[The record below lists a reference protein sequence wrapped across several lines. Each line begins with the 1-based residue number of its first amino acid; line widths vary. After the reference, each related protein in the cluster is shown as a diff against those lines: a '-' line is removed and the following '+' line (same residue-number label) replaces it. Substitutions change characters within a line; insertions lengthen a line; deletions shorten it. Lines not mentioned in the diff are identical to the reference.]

1 MNTPAQASSSPAI
14 SAFSSDAA
22 NAPDAEAIYAVL
34 KAAVAAWL
42 AGFTDR
48 RPALVGIHTG
58 GAWLAERLHRELCPD
73 APLGFLS
80 SAFHRDDFAH
90 RGLRTGTGSTA
101 GKTRIEFEV
110 AGADILLIDDI
121 LFTGRTVRAAINE
134 LYDYGRPRSVELA
147 VLLDR
152 GGRELPVQAGLCGA
166 RIPLQPGQGFVLSR
180 LAEGGFSLTVE
191 RA

>member
-1 MNTPAQASSSPAI
+1 MNTPSQAPSSPAD
-14 SAFSSDAA
+14 SAAA
-22 NAPDAEAIYAVL
+22 LDAPDAEAIYAVL

-42 AGFTDR
+42 AGITER

-58 GAWLAERLHRELCPD
+58 GAWLAERLHRELCPE

-90 RGLRTGTGSTA
+90 RGLRTGTGSGA

-121 LFTGRTVRAAINE
+121 LYTGRTVRAAINE

-166 RIPLQPGQGFVLSR
+166 RIPLQRDQGFVLSR
-180 LAEGGFSLTVE
+180 LSEGGFSLTVE

>member
-1 MNTPAQASSSPAI
+1 MNTPAQASSSPADA
-14 SAFSSDAA
+14 SVASDVSD
-22 NAPDAEAIYAVL
+22 APDAEAIYAIL
-34 KAAVAAWL
+34 KVAVATWL
-42 AGFTDR
+42 AGMADR

-58 GAWLAERLHRELCPD
+58 GAWLAERLHRDLCPD
-73 APLGFLS
+73 SPLGFLS

-90 RGLRTGTGSTA
+90 RGLRTGTGSSA

>member
-1 MNTPAQASSSPAI
+1 MNTPAQASVSPATV
-14 SAFSSDAA
+14 SAASDFSG
-22 NAPDAEAIYAVL
+22 APDAEAIFASL

-42 AGFTDR
+42 AGITGR

-73 APLGFLS
+73 AQLGFLS

-90 RGLRTGTGSTA
+90 RGLRTGTGSGA

-110 AGADILLIDDI
+110 DGADILLIDDI
-121 LFTGRTVRAAINE
+121 LYTGRTVRAAINE

-166 RIPLQPGQGFVLSR
+166 RIPLQPDQGFVLSQ

-191 RA
+191 RV

>member
-58 GAWLAERLHRELCPD
+58 GAWLAERLHRDLCPE

-90 RGLRTGTGSTA
+90 RGLRTGTGSSS

>member
-1 MNTPAQASSSPAI
+1 MNTPSQAPSSPAD
-14 SAFSSDAA
+14 SAVALD
-22 NAPDAEAIYAVL
+22 APDAEAIYAVL

-42 AGFTDR
+42 AGITER

-90 RGLRTGTGSTA
+90 RGLRTGTGSGA

-121 LFTGRTVRAAINE
+121 L
-134 LYDYGRPRSVELA
+134 Y
-147 VLLDR
+147 
-152 GGRELPVQAGLCGA
+152 
-166 RIPLQPGQGFVLSR
+166 
-180 LAEGGFSLTVE
+180 
-191 RA
+191 

>member
-1 MNTPAQASSSPAI
+1 MTTPAQAPALPVNA
-14 SAFSSDAA
+14 SASDLPE
-22 NAPDAEAIYAVL
+22 APDAEAIYAIL

-42 AGFTDR
+42 ASHTER

-58 GAWLAERLHRELCPD
+58 GAWLAERLHRDLCPE

-90 RGLRTGTGSTA
+90 RGLRTGTGSSA

>member
-14 SAFSSDAA
+14 SAFASDAA

-90 RGLRTGTGSTA
+90 RGLRTGTGSGA

-121 LFTGRTVRAAINE
+121 LYTGRTVRAAINE

-166 RIPLQPGQGFVLSR
+166 GIALQPEQGFVLSR